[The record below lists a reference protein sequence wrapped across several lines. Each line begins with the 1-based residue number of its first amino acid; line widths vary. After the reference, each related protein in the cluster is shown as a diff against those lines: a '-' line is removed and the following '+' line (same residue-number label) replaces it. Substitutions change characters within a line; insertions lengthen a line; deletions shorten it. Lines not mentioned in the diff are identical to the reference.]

1 MSEQIG
7 KSFATCH
14 CKFCSGGIEFER
26 DLFDPQNPAVI
37 ECPHCGAET
46 QLYIPT
52 AAHVAQAPCITK
64 SSSARGHKLVSAAKR
79 TRIALTPKQC
89 ASPEGQELISLL
101 CDITH
106 DGLVTKEGVWRLNNW
121 LEEKTNS
128 ATPAIKHLTQV
139 LEQVGTLT
147 AEKAFEIHL
156 EIEHVLPRVIR
167 EQVKKKRKEAWLH
180 SLLQPKATEA
190 QLKYIRDL
198 GGTPSHGINIAEA
211 SLLIEQLLYGLPNTV
226 PTQYATEKQLE
237 YIRNLGGNPPAG
249 LTKSDASTLIE
260 RLLNPNYSPK
270 SASESIQ
277 KDHECQ

>member
-1 MSEQIG
+1 
-7 KSFATCH
+7 
-14 CKFCSGGIEFER
+14 
-26 DLFDPQNPAVI
+26 
-37 ECPHCGAET
+37 
-46 QLYIPT
+46 
-52 AAHVAQAPCITK
+52 
-64 SSSARGHKLVSAAKR
+64 
-79 TRIALTPKQC
+79 
-89 ASPEGQELISLL
+89 
-101 CDITH
+101 
-106 DGLVTKEGVWRLNNW
+106 
-121 LEEKTNS
+121 
-128 ATPAIKHLTQV
+128 
-139 LEQVGTLT
+139 
-147 AEKAFEIHL
+147 
-156 EIEHVLPRVIR
+156 
-167 EQVKKKRKEAWLH
+167 
-180 SLLQPKATEA
+180 LQPKATEA